1 MARWSQGRPPVGGLE
16 EAPWA
21 AKCHRGLNARA
32 QGAAGWLPRMLPV
45 ATPRELEALRV
56 GAAGS
61 PVPPGPLAAAS
72 VPGPQRGRT
81 RSTSVTAQDCG
92 RRRMT
97 CGPRLVA
104 QASLLHSRAPG
115 RGRRGAAGAGSA
127 CQASPPLRSSVRWET
142 PFAGV
147 SSAQLN

>member
-1 MARWSQGRPPVGGLE
+1 
-16 EAPWA
+16 
-21 AKCHRGLNARA
+21 
-32 QGAAGWLPRMLPV
+32 MLPV

-92 RRRMT
+92 RWRMT
-97 CGPRLVA
+97 RGPRLVA

-115 RGRRGAAGAGSA
+115 RGRRGRRGRGRPARLPRRCA
-127 CQASPPLRSSVRWET
+127 PLFVGKLRLRGCPRRS
-142 PFAGV
+142 
-147 SSAQLN
+147 